1 MMCFFNKKNG
11 GKLYVAISR
20 RLFLFVIPPF
30 PNKGEYFTYYS
41 FFTYPTGISTVA

>member
-1 MMCFFNKKNG
+1 MMCSSNKKNG

-20 RLFLFVIPPF
+20 RFFIVVLFY
-30 PNKGEYFTYYS
+30 N